1 MSISFPVKSALKIIA
16 LYSGLL
22 LILGFFMFL
31 GVGNYGHRFF
41 DSFWYAGIS
50 IILFL
55 FFASWQA
62 WNIHPYL
69 PFKQKLFYL
78 FTTITILLLPLG
90 DLFIIIFIPTLILYF
105 FVVSPKKMLTDDKI
119 SLIWLLFI
127 FVAFIGSF
135 FAQYS
140 KGSAFAMLVALIGYG
155 CLFNI
160 GRNLDFPKEYTEFY
174 TTIFC
179 GIVPL
184 TVCFGIFHL
193 FLGENLLLLGIF
205 IPSHGSPGL
214 ASLLSEWPANVAGFL
229 VFAFVIIFGLFLN
242 VTNKKQFLTSIVLF
256 TILLIIFTGLLL
268 TENRGVFLFFL
279 GMGLLFLIFYP
290 WQAFRKIRF
299 LIFFIPFLLIPLLTQ
314 YSYKWKDTLENPLEQ
329 YTVADR
335 INQMQFGFS
344 LLKDKVLW
352 HGIGLF
358 NFRFAYQDYLK
369 KTKSKLPEVQ
379 FLHNIYLSIL
389 VETGILGFILFMAA
403 VLYLFAQY
411 AKHRHQL
418 SSYTAL
424 LFLGGLAFYNITDN
438 WLYILKFS
446 ILLFLFLGYCY
457 PSTHKKNK

>member
-1 MSISFPVKSALKIIA
+1 MPISFPVKSALKIIA
-16 LYSGLL
+16 VYSGLL
-22 LILGFFMFL
+22 FILGFFMFL
-31 GVGNYGHRFF
+31 GIGKYGHRFTY
-41 DSFWYAGIS
+41 SFWYTGIPV
-50 IILFL
+50 ILFL

-62 WNIHPYL
+62 WNIHPDL

-78 FTTITILLLPLG
+78 FITITILLLPLG

-105 FVVSPKKMLTDDKI
+105 FVVSPKKILTSDKI

-127 FVAFIGSF
+127 FVTFIGSF
-135 FAQYS
+135 FAEYS
-140 KGSAFAMLVALIGYG
+140 KGSAFAMLTALLGYG

-179 GIVPL
+179 GIVPI
-184 TVCFGIFHL
+184 TICFGIFHL
-193 FLGENLLLLGIF
+193 FLGGNLLLLGIF

-242 VTNKKQFLTSIVLF
+242 ATNKKQFLKSIILF

-268 TENRGVFLFFL
+268 TENRGVFLFFI

-299 LIFFIPFLLIPLLTQ
+299 FILLIPFLVMPLLTQ
-314 YSYKWKDTLENPLEQ
+314 YSNKWKDTLENPLQQ

-358 NFRFAYQDYLK
+358 NFRFAYKDYLE
-369 KTKSKLPEVQ
+369 KTKSKLPEVE
-379 FLHNIYLSIL
+379 FLHNVYLSVL

-403 VLYLFAQY
+403 ILYLFAQY

-418 SSYTAL
+418 PAYTAM

-457 PSTHKKNK
+457 PNVHKEK